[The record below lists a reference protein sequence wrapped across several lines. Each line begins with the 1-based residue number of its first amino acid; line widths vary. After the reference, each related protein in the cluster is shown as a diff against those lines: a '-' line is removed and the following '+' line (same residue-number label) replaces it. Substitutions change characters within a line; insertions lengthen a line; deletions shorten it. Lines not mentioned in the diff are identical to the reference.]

1 MQTLITSKMITR
13 KSISIFFIALALIC
27 GCSDDNETTKLD
39 GTPKYIVAL
48 SLPAIESY
56 PFHILSDVTSGV
68 ADISQSQEIPGS
80 PNNVAVTT
88 SPGFV
93 YLNSAEKF
101 TKYSVDENGI
111 LKDEGSVPNKGLSG
125 GPVSTFLSPDRL
137 LVSTGPRQNASGI
150 FSYQIINTSTMTEE
164 SAGTITLP
172 LDANSTAIPSNYI
185 VKDGKIY
192 VPYIHADKS
201 YVSYAK
207 APVAIYNATTLAYE
221 KTIYEERTASLSYSV
236 VSSHGFSE
244 NGDLYLISCN
254 SNYWAAN
261 ETLPSGIARIKA
273 GESEFD
279 ASYFFNITEALDG
292 NHTGGMLYVGNN
304 KAIVQVFN
312 SKLITK
318 YADYQ
323 NGYVI
328 EYYLADLKEKTLEKL
343 NVPLS
348 KYPRKA
354 LALLNN
360 GKAVI
365 MINSQSEGNALYIF
379 DPKNETVVKGLTYE
393 GAEFMN
399 GFLSF
404 E

>member
-1 MQTLITSKMITR
+1 MIKTKFISTFLIAA
-13 KSISIFFIALALIC
+13 ALLC
-27 GCSDDNETTKLD
+27 GCTDDNDTVKSD

-56 PFHILSDVTSGV
+56 PFHILSDVTEGT
-68 ADISQSQEIPGS
+68 ADISQSQEIPGI
-80 PNNVAVTT
+80 PNNVPVTT
-88 SPGFV
+88 LPGFV
-93 YLNSAEKF
+93 FLNSNEKL

-111 LKDEGSVPNKGLSG
+111 LKDEGSVPNTGLSG
-125 GPVSTFLSPDRL
+125 GPISTFLSDDRL
-137 LVSTGPRQNASGI
+137 MVSTGPRQNATGI
-150 FSYQIINTSTMTEE
+150 FAYQIINTKNMTEE
-164 SAGTITLP
+164 SNGTITLP
-172 LDANSTAIPSNYI
+172 LDANSTGIPSNYI
-185 VKDGKIY
+185 VKEGKLY

-207 APVAIYNATTLAYE
+207 APVAIFNATTLAYE
-221 KTIYEERTASLSYSV
+221 KTIYETRTSSLGYSV

-254 SNYWAAN
+254 SNYWAGN

-273 GESEFD
+273 GTSEFD

-292 NHTGGMLYVGNN
+292 NHTGGMLYVGDN

-328 EYYLADLKEKTLEKL
+328 EYYLADLKNQTLEKL
-343 NVPLS
+343 DVPLS
-348 KYPRKA
+348 KYPRMA
-354 LALLNN
+354 LELLKN

-365 MINSQSEGNALYIF
+365 MINSQSEGSALYIV
-379 DPKNETVVKGLTYE
+379 DPKKGSVVKGLEYT

-399 GFLSF
+399 GFFSF